1 VVEERKGE
9 DGAEAGAARTEAPAP
24 VEPGP
29 GAPQAAAGEGAAAG
43 AGAEGS
49 GAEAAAGAQPVAGAP
64 EAAAPAPQ
72 PSGRGARA
80 ALALAVLALLVAL
93 GAAAA
98 GGWYAWRET
107 RLEAERAGRIATLAA
122 RIEAL
127 EGQEAALARRLDE
140 ALAAAARERAA
151 LREALEALARRAGRR
166 AGGWRLAEAEHLV
179 RMAALRLRLAR
190 DVEGALA
197 AVEEAD
203 AAVRELADP
212 ALIPVR
218 EALARA
224 RAALAA
230 VPRPDVEGMALELA
244 ALAER
249 VESLPL
255 APAYRR
261 AAPPPAAG
269 GGEEAGA
276 EEGPAWRRALARAWQ
291 ALRSLV
297 VVRRADRPVQPL
309 LAPDEQ
315 YFLVLNLRLKLDAA
329 RLALLEGR
337 EGAFRA
343 ALADARRWLGTY
355 FDPED
360 AAVAAMDAGL
370 ARLAG
375 ARLSPPLPDLSEALE
390 RIRAALAARE
400 AGRPAGAPPA
410 AGAGT

>member
-1 VVEERKGE
+1 MVEERKGE
-9 DGAEAGAARTEAPAP
+9 DGAEAGPARAEAP
-24 VEPGP
+24 VEPEP

-49 GAEAAAGAQPVAGAP
+49 GAEAAAGAQPAAGAP
-64 EAAAPAPQ
+64 EEAAAPAP
-72 PSGRGARA
+72 PPPARSARA
-80 ALALAVLALLVAL
+80 ALAFAVLALLVAL

-107 RLEAERAGRIATLAA
+107 RLEAERAGRTAALAA

-127 EGQEAALARRLDE
+127 EGREAALARRLDE

-400 AGRPAGAPPA
+400 GGRPAGAPPA

>member
-1 VVEERKGE
+1 
-9 DGAEAGAARTEAPAP
+9 
-24 VEPGP
+24 
-29 GAPQAAAGEGAAAG
+29 
-43 AGAEGS
+43 
-49 GAEAAAGAQPVAGAP
+49 
-64 EAAAPAPQ
+64 
-72 PSGRGARA
+72 
-80 ALALAVLALLVAL
+80 
-93 GAAAA
+93 
-98 GGWYAWRET
+98 
-107 RLEAERAGRIATLAA
+107 
-122 RIEAL
+122 
-127 EGQEAALARRLDE
+127 
-140 ALAAAARERAA
+140 
-151 LREALEALARRAGRR
+151 
-166 AGGWRLAEAEHLV
+166 
-179 RMAALRLRLAR
+179 MAALRLRLAR

-249 VESLPL
+249 VEALPL

-261 AAPPPAAG
+261 AAPPPRPAG
-269 GGEEAGA
+269 GGDAAG

-370 ARLAG
+370 ARLAE

-400 AGRPAGAPPA
+400 GAGETRGAPASGAGA
-410 AGAGT
+410 